1 MGSPTAVPTATP
13 TVGCATDFDTLYL
26 ACNIQEYTNID
37 SACTCQSTCSAVYGA
52 TAFTYIGNDYAN
64 SANRGWCLCKGE
76 AGTSLPLSGAYSGA
90 TLPTATPT
98 LSPTPVPTA
107 LPTPV
112 PTASPT
118 ASPTA
123 VPTAV
128 PTVGCATEENKNYR
142 GNTLASYDG
151 IDSACDCQST
161 CSAVQDATGFSYFL
175 STYPVENQRKKCK
188 CKSSAAAL
196 ESKTGAYSGATL
208 PTATPTVSPTEM
220 QTAVP
225 TRSPTSEDCAAEG
238 HKSYQ
243 GGNTESKYGVADAC
257 ACRDFCL

>member
-1 MGSPTAVPTATP
+1 MG
-13 TVGCATDFDTLYL
+13 
-26 ACNIQEYTNID
+26 
-37 SACTCQSTCSAVYGA
+37 
-52 TAFTYIGNDYAN
+52 
-64 SANRGWCLCKGE
+64 
-76 AGTSLPLSGAYSGA
+76 
-90 TLPTATPT
+90 
-98 LSPTPVPTA
+98 TA

-112 PTASPT
+112 PT

-175 STYPVENQRKKCK
+175 STHPVENQRKKCK

-196 ESKTGAYSGATL
+196 SGAALETKTGAYSGATL

-220 QTAVP
+220 Q
-225 TRSPTSEDCAAEG
+225 
-238 HKSYQ
+238 
-243 GGNTESKYGVADAC
+243 
-257 ACRDFCL
+257 